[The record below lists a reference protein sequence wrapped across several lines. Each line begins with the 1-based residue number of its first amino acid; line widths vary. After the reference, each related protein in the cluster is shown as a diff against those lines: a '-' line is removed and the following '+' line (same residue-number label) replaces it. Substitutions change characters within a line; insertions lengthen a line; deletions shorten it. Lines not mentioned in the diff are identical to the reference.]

1 MRPTDA
7 VLWRFGLGAPTGEA
21 VAAARGAMGRVYR
34 VETATGMWAVK
45 ELFEHEHER
54 VDAHAHE
61 RDHAAELERQAAFV
75 EAVREGGVAAPRI
88 VRSVEGCIEALVDGG
103 RWRAFEWIDIV
114 GQPSVRRAG
123 ETLARLHS
131 VGWGTAAEVDP
142 FYRTRAFGG
151 PWERL
156 LAAAEDEPWA
166 PLLRAQLPEL
176 AALDDIPARATLPPC
191 RMCHRDFNEANVA
204 LDGNGRV
211 VVLDWDNCGPLPA
224 EWEVAHVLV
233 DGGRRHWFLNKEAG
247 VRECVAGYREAG
259 GVFEPR
265 GLEVFSAAIAS
276 HHNFLAEMILA
287 TLRGDV
293 WAREAVESMLAHPFT
308 LGLLEKTLDAAR

>member
-1 MRPTDA
+1 
-7 VLWRFGLGAPTGEA
+7 
-21 VAAARGAMGRVYR
+21 
-34 VETATGMWAVK
+34 
-45 ELFEHEHER
+45 
-54 VDAHAHE
+54 
-61 RDHAAELERQAAFV
+61 
-75 EAVREGGVAAPRI
+75 
-88 VRSVEGCIEALVDGG
+88 VDGG

-114 GQPSVRRAG
+114 GQPSERRAG

-131 VGWGTAAEVDP
+131 VGWATEEVVAP
-142 FYRTRAFGG
+142 FYRTRTFGG

-156 LAAAEDEPWA
+156 LAAAADEPWA

-176 AALDDIPARATLPPC
+176 ASLDDIPARAALPPC

-233 DGGRRHWFLNKEAG
+233 DGGRGQWFLKKEAG

-259 GVFEPR
+259 GVFEPS
-265 GLEVFSAAIAS
+265 GMEVFSAAIAS
-276 HHNFLAEMILA
+276 HHNFLAEMIQA
-287 TLRGDV
+287 TLRGDP
-293 WAREAVESMLAHPFT
+293 WAREVVESMLTHPFT
-308 LGLLEKTLDAAR
+308 RNLLERTLDAAR